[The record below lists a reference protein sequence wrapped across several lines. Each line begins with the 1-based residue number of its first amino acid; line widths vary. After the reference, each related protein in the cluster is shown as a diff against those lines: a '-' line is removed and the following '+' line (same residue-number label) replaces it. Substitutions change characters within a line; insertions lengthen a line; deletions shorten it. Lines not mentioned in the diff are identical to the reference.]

1 MWEVKI
7 LETNME
13 NNLEETSPTMSS
25 QGQTLKY
32 LIDFGQK
39 VKSYLLL
46 AFRIWQC
53 RSSKQTAASEFSC
66 LKWEILPSKS
76 QKVMVYGANLDLS
89 LLLHC
94 WLPKNV
100 FSFFIFTEGT

>member
-39 VKSYLLL
+39 VKSYFKEFITLHS
-46 AFRIWQC
+46 IW
-53 RSSKQTAASEFSC
+53 KDSENKIRQAVAGFQDMAVQ
-66 LKWEILPSKS
+66 E
-76 QKVMVYGANLDLS
+76 
-89 LLLHC
+89 
-94 WLPKNV
+94 
-100 FSFFIFTEGT
+100 

>member
-25 QGQTLKY
+25 RGQTLKY

-39 VKSYLLL
+39 NQKLL
-46 AFRIWQC
+46 
-53 RSSKQTAASEFSC
+53 
-66 LKWEILPSKS
+66 
-76 QKVMVYGANLDLS
+76 
-89 LLLHC
+89 
-94 WLPKNV
+94 
-100 FSFFIFTEGT
+100 